1 MPRKSRKNVGLIGLG
16 IIGSRVAA
24 GLRAAGYH
32 VFVWNRSPRPVPNF
46 LGSPIEVAEMCEV
59 IQLFV
64 ADAAAV
70 FQTIEAFGDE
80 LTDKHVVVNCATIG
94 PEATLEAARMVQARG
109 AAFLDAPFTGSK
121 GAAEKSQ
128 LVYYVGG
135 DQPVFERVK
144 PVLEATS
151 RAIVHC
157 GKVGDAAVLKVATN
171 MITAVTTQTLAEAL
185 AIVRRQGIAP
195 EAFGAA
201 IQQNACKSGVIDLK
215 LPKMLTGDYSPH
227 FSVKHMFK
235 DVQLAIQLANAM
247 ELEIPATAATA
258 GVLFGGLNKG
268 WAEMDFASVFKQF
281 TEGEPAEPVKS
292 LSAMSESKAAATA
305 ALVEELESAEFIE
318 AQIIPEENIETVV
331 EEPHPNAAS
340 PEPAPLEPEPAP
352 APAKPIPSTP
362 PVASRPVPFV
372 ESSDSGH
379 EIQPD
384 LFTRRPKT
392 PAPEI
397 IPPQPEQPQP
407 QTPPVSS
414 KNQPRDLDELARAIA
429 NLGKNPPQSPPGE
442 SPKISASI
450 QGAKVIEAEVV
461 EADAKPEAATAEPR
475 PDESEAKSGEGDG
488 TKPSE
493 GEPGFRPFQRLRRFF
508 SPAGK

>member
-32 VFVWNRSPRPVPNF
+32 VFVWNRSPRPVPNY

-64 ADAAAV
+64 ADGPAV
-70 FQTIEAFGDE
+70 FQTIESFADA
-80 LTDKHVVVNCATIG
+80 LTDKHVVMNCATIG

-128 LVYYVGG
+128 LVYYIGG

-144 PVLEATS
+144 PILEATS

-157 GKVGDAAVLKVATN
+157 GKIGDAAVLKVATN

-185 AIVRRQGIAP
+185 AIVRRRGIAP

-201 IQQNACKSGVIDLK
+201 IQQNACKSGVVDLK

-235 DVQLAIQLANAM
+235 DVQLAIQLANSM
-247 ELEIPATAATA
+247 NLEIPATTAAA
-258 GVLFGGLNKG
+258 GVLFGGMNKG
-268 WAEMDFASVFKQF
+268 WGDMDFASVFKQF
-281 TEGEPAEPVKS
+281 SDNEPAEPVKA
-292 LSAMSESKAAATA
+292 LSSSAESKAAEAA

-318 AQIIPEENIETVV
+318 AQIIPEPKI
-331 EEPHPNAAS
+331 
-340 PEPAPLEPEPAP
+340 PEPAPEPVSVSAEPPPPAP
-352 APAKPIPSTP
+352 VVEPKPAVAASAP
-362 PVASRPVPFV
+362 
-372 ESSDSGH
+372 
-379 EIQPD
+379 
-384 LFTRRPKT
+384 

-397 IPPQPEQPQP
+397 APSKPEGPKLQ
-407 QTPPVSS
+407 
-414 KNQPRDLDELARAIA
+414 QPRDVDELARAIA
-429 NLGKNPPQSPPGE
+429 NLGKGVAPAQGASADAGKSQE
-442 SPKISASI
+442 TAKISASI

-461 EADAKPEAATAEPR
+461 DTPPKSETPSGGGAATGDSATTTG
-475 PDESEAKSGEGDG
+475 DETKPAEGD
-488 TKPSE
+488 
-493 GEPGFRPFQRLRRFF
+493 PGFRPFQRIRRFF

>member
-46 LGSPIEVAEMCEV
+46 LGSPLEVAEMCEV

-64 ADAAAV
+64 ADGQAV
-70 FQTIEAFGDE
+70 SQTIGAFGDA
-80 LTDKHVVVNCATIG
+80 LTERHVIVNCATIG
-94 PEATLEAARMVQARG
+94 PEATLEVAGMAQARG

-135 DQPVFERVK
+135 DVAVFERVK

-157 GKVGDAAVLKVATN
+157 GKIGDAAVLKVATN

-185 AIVRRQGIAP
+185 AIVRRRGIAP

-201 IQQNACKSGVIDLK
+201 IQQNACKSGVVDLK

-235 DVQLAIQLANAM
+235 DVQLAIQLASSM
-247 ELEIPATAATA
+247 ELEIPATAAAA
-258 GVLFGGLNKG
+258 GVLFGGMNKG
-268 WAEMDFASVFKQF
+268 WADMDFASVFKQF
-281 TEGEPAEPVKS
+281 SDIGPAEPVKS
-292 LSAMSESKAAATA
+292 LSPASESKAAETA
-305 ALVEELESAEFIE
+305 ALVEQLESAEFIE
-318 AQIIPEENIETVV
+318 AQIVPDSKAEKPSQPAAIVEPEMPKPEAAPEPPAKTGETTVSETAAPKV
-331 EEPHPNAAS
+331 EEPAPRTAT
-340 PEPAPLEPEPAP
+340 PEPA
-352 APAKPIPSTP
+352 SG
-362 PVASRPVPFV
+362 RP
-372 ESSDSGH
+372 
-379 EIQPD
+379 
-384 LFTRRPKT
+384 
-392 PAPEI
+392 
-397 IPPQPEQPQP
+397 
-407 QTPPVSS
+407 
-414 KNQPRDLDELARAIA
+414 PRDADELAQAIA
-429 NLGKNPPQSPPGE
+429 NLGKMSTKVPGATGE
-442 SPKISASI
+442 SAKRSSSI

-461 EADAKPEAATAEPR
+461 DAETKQVTASGGSKPTGSASDAEAKPEDKEQ
-475 PDESEAKSGEGDG
+475 S
-488 TKPSE
+488 
-493 GEPGFRPFQRLRRFF
+493 FRPFQRLRRFF

>member
-70 FQTIEAFGDE
+70 AQTIEAFGDA
-80 LTDKHVVVNCATIG
+80 LTDKHIVINCATIG
-94 PEATLEAARMVQARG
+94 PEATLEAARMVHARG

-135 DQPVFERVK
+135 EQADFERVK

-157 GKVGDAAVLKVATN
+157 GKIGDAAVLKVATN

-185 AIVRRQGIAP
+185 AIVRKRGIAP

-215 LPKMLTGDYSPH
+215 LPKMLTGDFSPH

-235 DVQLAIQLANAM
+235 DVQLAIQLANSLD
-247 ELEIPATAATA
+247 LEIPATTAAA
-258 GVLFGGLNKG
+258 GVLFGGMNKG
-268 WAEMDFASVFKQF
+268 WGDLDFASVFKQF
-281 TEGEPAEPVKS
+281 SDNEPVEPVKA
-292 LSAMSESKAAATA
+292 LSSTSESKAAQAV

-318 AQIIPEENIETVV
+318 AQILPEVKA
-331 EEPHPNAAS
+331 EPVQPKAAAS
-340 PEPAPLEPEPAP
+340 EVSVSQPLNEPELVAKPTPMPSPVPEVVFQKAEKQNSPEVAP
-352 APAKPIPSTP
+352 VPAK
-362 PVASRPVPFV
+362 
-372 ESSDSGH
+372 
-379 EIQPD
+379 
-384 LFTRRPKT
+384 
-392 PAPEI
+392 
-397 IPPQPEQPQP
+397 
-407 QTPPVSS
+407 
-414 KNQPRDLDELARAIA
+414 QPRDVDELARAIA
-429 NLGKNPPQSPPGE
+429 GIGKNPGQAQE
-442 SPKISASI
+442 SLGDNAKIAASI

-461 EADAKPEAATAEPR
+461 DVDKPSDANPAALNASEDAEV
-475 PDESEAKSGEGDG
+475 
-488 TKPSE
+488 KPSE

>member
-24 GLRAAGYH
+24 GLRAAGFH

-70 FQTIEAFGDE
+70 FQTIEAFGDA

-135 DQPVFERVK
+135 DQPIFERVK

-157 GKVGDAAVLKVATN
+157 GKIGDAAVLKVATN

-235 DVQLAIQLANAM
+235 DVQLAIQLANSM
-247 ELEIPATAATA
+247 QLEIPATAATA
-258 GVLFGGLNKG
+258 GVLFGGMNKG
-268 WAEMDFASVFKQF
+268 WAEMDFASLFKQF
-281 TEGEPAEPVKS
+281 TDGEPAEPVKS
-292 LSAMSESKAAATA
+292 LSAVSESKAAATA

-318 AQIIPEENIETVV
+318 AQIIPDEKIETKV
-331 EEPHPNAAS
+331 EEAAPIAAS
-340 PEPAPLEPEPAP
+340 PEPVRLEPEPPKPATPPAQPAASKP
-352 APAKPIPSTP
+352 APAVQA
-362 PVASRPVPFV
+362 VASQF
-372 ESSDSGH
+372 EM
-379 EIQPD
+379 EAD
-384 LFTRRPKT
+384 LFTRRPAE

-397 IPPQPEQPQP
+397 IPPKAAEPEPE
-407 QTPPVSS
+407 TPPVSS

-442 SPKISASI
+442 SHKISASI
-450 QGAKVIEAEVV
+450 HGAKVIEAEVV
-461 EADAKPEAATAEPR
+461 EA
-475 PDESEAKSGEGDG
+475 EAKAAPTPGEPKSDG
-488 TKPSE
+488 AESKANEGEEAKPSE
-493 GEPGFRPFQRLRRFF
+493 GDPGFRPFQRLRRFF